1 MDQIKEEVKT
11 VDSKVNKVITQSKT
25 EISDS
30 AMKRKKELLE
40 KKRQKELLD
49 SFEITDINN
58 EEVEVK

>member
-1 MDQIKEEVKT
+1 MAEMGT
-11 VDSKVNKVITQSKT
+11 
-25 EISDS
+25 
-30 AMKRKKELLE
+30 RLKELLE